1 MSVSLE
7 RTVRPPHPDPR
18 SLPDPTT
25 QPHTMRPSPVA
36 DPALAAENARLRH
49 ALVGLTDRV
58 GLLHEDLQ
66 RLCA

>member
-1 MSVSLE
+1 
-7 RTVRPPHPDPR
+7 
-18 SLPDPTT
+18 
-25 QPHTMRPSPVA
+25 MRPSPVA